1 MTLVV
6 QVVNTPMLP
15 TKFIYLKHLT
25 ISIGSG
31 PSYDYFSLF
40 SFLDVS
46 PSLETLILDV
56 RRSSFRPTKM
66 SAHSVGSI
74 LFFSSLLQVSQEHME
89 HESIFRDPSCLRLMP
104 EHRHGYLKS
113 VKISGFSS
121 AKSLIELT
129 CHILVNAV
137 SLECRTL
144 DTLYGFRCS
153 DKNITMCYPMS
164 KSFFREAAR
173 ALVAIRTYIEDKV
186 PATIKFG
193 AL

>member
-1 MTLVV
+1 
-6 QVVNTPMLP
+6 
-15 TKFIYLKHLT
+15 
-25 ISIGSG
+25 
-31 PSYDYFSLF
+31 
-40 SFLDVS
+40 
-46 PSLETLILDV
+46 
-56 RRSSFRPTKM
+56 
-66 SAHSVGSI
+66 
-74 LFFSSLLQVSQEHME
+74 
-89 HESIFRDPSCLRLMP
+89 MP

>member
-31 PSYDYFSLF
+31 PSYDYSSLF

-74 LFFSSLLQVSQEHME
+74 LFFRPSDPHISNLPWMRFFYIFWALFFLFSPCKKDLLDQASS
-89 HESIFRDPSCLRLMP
+89 F
-104 EHRHGYLKS
+104 
-113 VKISGFSS
+113 
-121 AKSLIELT
+121 
-129 CHILVNAV
+129 
-137 SLECRTL
+137 L
-144 DTLYGFRCS
+144 DT
-153 DKNITMCYPMS
+153 MS
-164 KSFFREAAR
+164 
-173 ALVAIRTYIEDKV
+173 LN
-186 PATIKFG
+186 
-193 AL
+193 